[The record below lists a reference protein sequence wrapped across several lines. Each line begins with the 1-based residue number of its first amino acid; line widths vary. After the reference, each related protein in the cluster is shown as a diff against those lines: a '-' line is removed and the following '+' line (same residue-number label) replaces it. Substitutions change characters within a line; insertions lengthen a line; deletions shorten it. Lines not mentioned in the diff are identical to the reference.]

1 MHDMKA
7 GTEQL
12 NLKQLFDT
20 IEYRVARSREELET
34 AYFLVYKEYLKRG
47 YVKESDSKLKFSLFN
62 ALPQTTTFVSALE
75 NEIFCTA
82 TLIPDSPLGL
92 PMDEIY
98 HQELIQLRRQNKKLC
113 EISMLASDTDLF
125 GEGISVMLNS
135 KKMFIIFYLFKVI
148 LDYAKQYLKFDCI
161 CITINPKHKLT
172 YDFLLFKDLGELKIY
187 NSANGAPAIAKYLD
201 LNTVEEQCKNSNRE
215 GLFRMF
221 LQKQTPPDK
230 FMNKFMFSGED
241 LKYFFVEKADVF
253 KNAAIAQL
261 DYIKQCYPAYTI

>member
-1 MHDMKA
+1 MNEITQATD
-7 GTEQL
+7 QVSL
-12 NLKQLFDT
+12 QQLFDT

-47 YVKESDSKLKFSLFN
+47 YVKESGSKLKFSLFN
-62 ALPQTTTFVSALE
+62 ALPETTTFVSALE

-98 HQELIQLRRQNKKLC
+98 QQELIQLRQQNKKLC

-148 LDYAKQYLKFDCI
+148 FDYARQYLKFDCI

-187 NSANGAPAIAKYLD
+187 NNANGAPAIAKYLD
-201 LNTVEEQCKNSNRE
+201 LNTVEEECKANNKE
-215 GLFRMF
+215 GLYRMF
-221 LQKQTPPDK
+221 LKKQTPPDK
-230 FMNKFMFSGED
+230 FTKKFAFSNED

-253 KNAAIAQL
+253 KNAPIPQL
-261 DYIKQCYPAYTI
+261 GYIKQCYPAYTL